1 MGYLIVIEGLD
12 GSGKKTQVKLLIDRL
27 RDEGYDVYH
36 LDYPNYESK
45 SSELVKMYLQGEIS
59 KDANDINPYLSSL
72 FYASDRGISY
82 IKEWKKDYMNKDTI
96 FIADRYTTSNML
108 YQAAKIKNKEEK
120 DKYLDWLWDLEFNK
134 IGLPVPD
141 KVIFLDVNNDIT
153 KELTEDRPNK
163 IDNGEGKDIHEMDLE
178 LQKDSYE
185 NAKYLVDKYGWVVVN
200 CVDGD
205 MKDKESIHDEIY
217 NKVILEIDS

>member
-12 GSGKKTQVKLLIDRL
+12 GSGKKTQVELLIDRL

-134 IGLPVPD
+134 IGLPIPD
-141 KVIFLDVNNDIT
+141 KVIFLDVNNEVT
-153 KELTEDRPNK
+153 QELTEFRPNK
-163 IDNGEGKDIHEMDLE
+163 INKGIEKDIHEADLE

-185 NAKYLVDKYGWVVVN
+185 NARYLIDKYGWIRII
-200 CVDGD
+200 CIDKGL
-205 MKDKESIHDEIY
+205 KDKESIHDEIY
-217 NKVILEIDS
+217 AKIKQHGI